1 MGKGL
6 MTGAGEAWKACC
18 KTVLTGNCSGDKV
31 GKGLT
36 EALAVVVVTVRLVVV
51 GGREVVSTLGVVM
64 ITGLLRPTSLLK
76 LTPKLVALSPVPNLV
91 KEKDTL
97 LPGILGMIFL
107 SSSRS
112 MRRESVIPC

>member
-1 MGKGL
+1 

-18 KTVLTGNCSGDKV
+18 KTVLTGNCSGGKV

-36 EALAVVVVTVRLVVV
+36 EDLAVVVVTVRLVVV